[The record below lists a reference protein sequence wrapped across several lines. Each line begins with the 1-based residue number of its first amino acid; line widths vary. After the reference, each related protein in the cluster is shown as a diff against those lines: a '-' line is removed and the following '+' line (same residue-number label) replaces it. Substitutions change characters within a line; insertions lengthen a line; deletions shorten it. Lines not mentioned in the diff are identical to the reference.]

1 VVTLSERMNPNPQVE
16 EWLLAYD
23 NPQKDTVLAV
33 RSIVLAADA
42 RIGERIKW
50 GTPTFTYEGNLAS
63 FNPKSRKHT
72 NLMFHTGARI
82 PGRFPNLLGG
92 GDTAR
97 YMQFENL
104 ARVEALKDEL
114 VAIVRAWCDSR
125 TAKAPR
131 TADAELSNKRTPAKL
146 ESEPSKTSKVSAA
159 KSRAPKKKPS
169 PGTNKHHGPNERW

>member
-1 VVTLSERMNPNPQVE
+1 MNPNPEVE
-16 EWLLAYD
+16 EWLAAYD
-23 NPQKDTVLAV
+23 NPQKETVLAV

-50 GTPTFTYEGNLAS
+50 QTPTFTYEGNLAS

-125 TAKAPR
+125 TAKMPPAAEAGVSKKRAPGQ
-131 TADAELSNKRTPAKL
+131 TQTPAT
-146 ESEPSKTSKVSAA
+146 PKVSPA
-159 KSRAPKKKPS
+159 KSRAPKKKKPA
-169 PGTNKHHGPNERW
+169 TNKHRVPNEQW